1 MIRARMQ
8 SATETL
14 LSKTQ
19 YGFRPNRSTSHA
31 IYVIR
36 RIQDH
41 SEIKGANLSI
51 ASLDWEKHL
60 VSFNMTNLLSLCT
73 DWVSIRTT
81 QMSSPIVIETP
92 SSLFK
97 IILDVLTRRFNPL
110 GFAKAA
116 HYHLFYLFLSWLVL
130 TGTYNKLVY
139 YADDTVL
146 FSRSNRGLNE
156 LLRYTE
162 QISKG
167 YGLSLNKSKCVA
179 IAMTNDFCIHFGDGT
194 PLGKEFEAMYLGN
207 EINRTVKYQARS
219 IQ

>member
-1 MIRARMQ
+1 MTCIDWNIQQAV
-8 SATETL
+8 SAHVIN
-14 LSKTQ
+14 
-19 YGFRPNRSTSHA
+19 NR
-31 IYVIR
+31 IP
-36 RIQDH
+36 
-41 SEIKGANLSI
+41 GAEF
-51 ASLDWEKHL
+51 D
-60 VSFNMTNLLSLCT
+60 M
-73 DWVSIRTT
+73 
-81 QMSSPIVIETP
+81 
-92 SSLFK
+92 
-97 IILDVLTRRFNPL
+97 
-110 GFAKAA
+110 
-116 HYHLFYLFLSWLVL
+116 
-130 TGTYNKLVY
+130 VY